1 MTMRTI
7 KLYGVLRKH
16 FGREYRIDVHS
27 VRDAVNALC
36 AMKPGFEKFLRTGEE
51 RGLVFSVFCGKR
63 NAGEAEFDMQ
73 GSDTSDIR
81 IVPLIQ
87 GSKQAGLFQ
96 VVLGVALVVAGAF
109 TGGLSSGVGMAL
121 LAGGAAVGLGGVV
134 QMLSPT
140 TTASVGSNND
150 DGNNPSY
157 GFGGAVM
164 YTVKLQVNANGQYVM
179 AAIAA
184 GIENVGG
191 VLQSQ
196 ILMSADRFALV
207 NTLAGGAVSTPFVAQ
222 NGQLFLGQTFIQDG
236 TITNAKIGSYISS
249 TNYIAGQSGWI
260 LNKDGTFEINSPLA
274 GGGKQVINGQGGKV
288 YDERGQLRYQWGN
301 LAA

>member
-7 KLYGVLRKH
+7 VLYGVLRKH
-16 FGREYRIDVHS
+16 FGREYRVDVHS

-73 GSDTSDIR
+73 GSDNTDIR

-96 VVLGVALVVAGAF
+96 VVLGVALVVGGLVSGGTSTALGLGLLGAGAA
-109 TGGLSSGVGMAL
+109 T
-121 LAGGAAVGLGGVV
+121 GLGGVV

-157 GFGGAVM
+157 GFGGAVT
-164 YTVKLQVNANGQYVM
+164 TVAQGNPYP
-179 AAIAA
+179 
-184 GIENVGG
+184 
-191 VLQSQ
+191 VLYGERE
-196 ILMSADRFALV
+196 I
-207 NTLAGGAVSTPFVAQ
+207 GGAVESGGIYTQ
-222 NGQLFLGQTFIQDG
+222 DQL
-236 TITNAKIGSYISS
+236 
-249 TNYIAGQSGWI
+249 
-260 LNKDGTFEINSPLA
+260 
-274 GGGKQVINGQGGKV
+274 
-288 YDERGQLRYQWGN
+288 
-301 LAA
+301 

>member
-16 FGREYRIDVHS
+16 FGREYTIDVHS

-63 NAGEAEFDMQ
+63 NAGAQEFDMQ
-73 GSDTSDIR
+73 GSDDSEIR

-96 VVLGVALVVAGAF
+96 VVLGVALVVGGIF
-109 TGGLSSGVGMAL
+109 SGGTTTGMGLAL
-121 LAGGAAVGLGGVV
+121 LSAGAAVGLGGVV

-140 TTASVGSNND
+140 TSASVSSNNE

-157 GFGGAVM
+157 GFGGAVT
-164 YTVKLQVNANGQYVM
+164 TVAQGNPYP
-179 AAIAA
+179 
-184 GIENVGG
+184 
-191 VLQSQ
+191 VLYGERE
-196 ILMSADRFALV
+196 I
-207 NTLAGGAVSTPFVAQ
+207 GGAVESGGIYT
-222 NGQLFLGQTFIQDG
+222 QDQ
-236 TITNAKIGSYISS
+236 I
-249 TNYIAGQSGWI
+249 
-260 LNKDGTFEINSPLA
+260 
-274 GGGKQVINGQGGKV
+274 
-288 YDERGQLRYQWGN
+288 
-301 LAA
+301 

>member
-36 AMKPGFEKFLRTGEE
+36 AMKPGFEKFLRSGEE

-73 GSDTSDIR
+73 GSDNTDIR

-96 VVLGVALVVAGAF
+96 VVLGVALVVGGLVSGGTSTALGLGLLGAGAA
-109 TGGLSSGVGMAL
+109 T
-121 LAGGAAVGLGGVV
+121 GLGGVV

-157 GFGGAVM
+157 GFGGAVT
-164 YTVKLQVNANGQYVM
+164 TVAQGNPYPLLYGERE
-179 AAIAA
+179 I
-184 GIENVGG
+184 
-191 VLQSQ
+191 
-196 ILMSADRFALV
+196 
-207 NTLAGGAVSTPFVAQ
+207 GGAVESGGIYTQ
-222 NGQLFLGQTFIQDG
+222 DQL
-236 TITNAKIGSYISS
+236 
-249 TNYIAGQSGWI
+249 
-260 LNKDGTFEINSPLA
+260 
-274 GGGKQVINGQGGKV
+274 
-288 YDERGQLRYQWGN
+288 
-301 LAA
+301 

>member
-16 FGREYRIDVHS
+16 FGREYTIDVHS

-63 NAGEAEFDMQ
+63 NAGAQEFDLQ
-73 GSDTSDIR
+73 GTDDSEIR

-96 VVLGVALVVAGAF
+96 VVLGVALVVGGLF
-109 TGGLSSGVGMAL
+109 TGGTTSTLGIGLLSA
-121 LAGGAAVGLGGVV
+121 GAAVGLGGVV

-140 TTASVGSNND
+140 TSASVSSNNE

-157 GFGGAVM
+157 GFGGAVT
-164 YTVKLQVNANGQYVM
+164 TVAQGNPYP
-179 AAIAA
+179 
-184 GIENVGG
+184 
-191 VLQSQ
+191 VLYGERE
-196 ILMSADRFALV
+196 I
-207 NTLAGGAVSTPFVAQ
+207 GGAVESGGIYT
-222 NGQLFLGQTFIQDG
+222 QD
-236 TITNAKIGSYISS
+236 
-249 TNYIAGQSGWI
+249 QM
-260 LNKDGTFEINSPLA
+260 
-274 GGGKQVINGQGGKV
+274 
-288 YDERGQLRYQWGN
+288 
-301 LAA
+301 